1 MSPLLKEMGGTSMAK
16 KSKRLDLLRHTFARN
31 LLKTGEGL
39 EMVAEILGHKSLNTT
54 RIYTQPSEQDKAN
67 AVEKLSYKA

>member
-1 MSPLLKEMGGTSMAK
+1 M
-16 KSKRLDLLRHTFARN
+16 DFIRHTFARN

-39 EMVAEILGHKSLNTT
+39 EMVAEILGHRSLNTT

-67 AVEKLSYKA
+67 VVERLSLSH